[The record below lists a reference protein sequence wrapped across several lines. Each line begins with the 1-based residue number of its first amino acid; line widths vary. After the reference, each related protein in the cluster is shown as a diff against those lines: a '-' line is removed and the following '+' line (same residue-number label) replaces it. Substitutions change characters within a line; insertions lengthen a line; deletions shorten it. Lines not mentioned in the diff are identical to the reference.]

1 MGDRMNPRRVSVVL
15 LLMALVATRLPGAP
29 TPVGKP
35 EKKLATFPQE
45 LAGWSG
51 KDDPFEESVMA
62 VVATDDDLH
71 RLYRKDDKYLWI
83 YVGYYGTR
91 KGGRTG
97 HLPHHCYPAAGY
109 RIVSIDMVPLT
120 TADGKTVPVNH
131 LILEKGGKTT
141 STMYWVHS
149 GEHQVLTDGWM
160 MNLTRL
166 RRRLL
171 NGRDDGA
178 LVRVSGPVQGSLEE
192 TIERQKEFAQ
202 SFLATIPGHWPL
214 EKTS

>member
-1 MGDRMNPRRVSVVL
+1 MNPRRVSAVL
-15 LLMALVATRLPGAP
+15 LLLAIVATRLPGAAI
-29 TPVGKP
+29 PVGQP
-35 EKKLATFPQE
+35 EKKLASFPLTLE
-45 LAGWSG
+45 GWSG
-51 KDDPFEESVMA
+51 EDDPFEESVMK

-71 RLYRKDDKYLWI
+71 RLYRKDSKYLWI
-83 YVGYYGTR
+83 YVGYYGTK

-97 HLPHHCYPAAGY
+97 HVPHHCYPAAGY
-109 RIVSIDMVPLT
+109 RIVSIEKVQLT
-120 TADGKTVPVNH
+120 SRSGETVAVNH
-131 LILEKGGKTT
+131 LILEKAGKTT

-178 LVRVSGPVQGSLEE
+178 LVRVSGPVQGTIEE
-192 TIERQKEFAQ
+192 TVERQKQFAE
-202 SFLATIPGHWPL
+202 SFLSTIPRHWPL